1 MKKYLWQNKNWQDF
15 EYDKEI
21 ISNLLSKA
29 RFVQGELLGRISAL
43 DIKFQ
48 TEAQSEILIEE
59 AVKTSKI
66 EGVELNIESVRSS
79 VVNRLGLNNTGAG
92 VKFDRS
98 TENLIDLLTDAANN
112 YNAPLSLERLNGWH
126 AALFPLG
133 YSGFRKIVAADLRK
147 DKVYVVSG
155 IPGKEKIHF
164 EGVPA
169 KNLKS
174 EMTKFID
181 WFNGSMGKEDGLL
194 RAAAAALKFV
204 TIHPYEDGN
213 GRISRAITDMA
224 MAQDEKKAV
233 RFYSLSAQIL
243 KERKGYYGILEDVQN
258 LKADITAWYE
268 WFINMFINAIKN
280 SDNIISS
287 AFFKAAFW
295 NKIKGISL
303 NDRQIKVVK
312 KLLDIGVGNFAG
324 GLSRKKY
331 VSMTNVSSQTAF
343 RELKDMLDK
352 NIIKQYGHGRSVRYE
367 LNTDNRE

>member
-1 MKKYLWQNKNWQDF
+1 MKKYLWQNQNWQNF
-15 EYDKEI
+15 QYDKEA
-21 ISNLLSKA
+21 ISDLLSKA
-29 RFVQGELLGRISAL
+29 RFVQGELLGRVSAL

-79 VVNRLGLNNTGAG
+79 VAEKLGLAHNKAG
-92 VKFDRS
+92 IKSDRNA
-98 TENLIDLLTDAANN
+98 EGLIDLLADATSN
-112 YNAPLSLERLNGWH
+112 YNTPLSLERLNGWH

-133 YSGFRKIVAADLRK
+133 YSGFKKIVAANLRK
-147 DKVYVVSG
+147 DKVYVISG
-155 IPGKEKIHF
+155 MSGKEKVHF
-164 EGVPA
+164 EAPPA
-169 KNLKS
+169 ENLKS
-174 EMTKFID
+174 EMTKFIN
-181 WFNGSMGKEDGLL
+181 WFNGSLGKEDGLL
-194 RAAAAALKFV
+194 RAATAALKFV

-224 MAQDEKKAV
+224 MAQDEKKTV

-243 KERKGYYGILEDVQN
+243 KERKGYYHILEDVQN
-258 LKADITAWYE
+258 LKTDITFWYE

-295 NKIKGISL
+295 NKIKEIPL
-303 NDRQIKVVK
+303 NERQIKVIK
-312 KLLDIGVGNFAG
+312 KLLDIEAGNFAG

-331 VSMTNVSSQTAF
+331 ASMTNVSPQTAF
-343 RELKDMLDK
+343 RELKDMSDK
-352 NIIKQYGHGRSVRYE
+352 GIIKQYGHGRSVRYE
-367 LNTDNRE
+367 LNID